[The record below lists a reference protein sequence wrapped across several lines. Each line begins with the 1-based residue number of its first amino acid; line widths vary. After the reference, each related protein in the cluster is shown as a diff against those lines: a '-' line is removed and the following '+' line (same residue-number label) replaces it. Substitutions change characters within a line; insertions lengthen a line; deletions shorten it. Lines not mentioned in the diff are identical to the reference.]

1 MRVNLIAFSVLPL
14 FLSGATWASEPLGTH
29 LESISGKVLI
39 NQGEGFVAADSKTTL
54 KHGTKVLV
62 GEGST
67 AVLSFAANEPL
78 PPCTMV
84 LKPKSVTTVTDS
96 GMCEAQQKAEVGAFE
111 AVQITPVASDR
122 PSGIPPYIVG
132 TGFFTIVAG
141 VAIFTLF
148 DDDDDNGGPV
158 SPP

>member
-29 LESISGKVLI
+29 LESISGKVLV

-62 GEGST
+62 GDGST
-67 AVLSFAANEPL
+67 AILSFAANEPL

-111 AVQITPVASDR
+111 AVQITPVASDPPR
-122 PSGIPPYIVG
+122 STIPPPVVAA
-132 TGFFTIVAG
+132 GFVTIVAG
-141 VAIFTLF
+141 ATIYSLLQ
-148 DDDDDNGGPV
+148 DDDSV